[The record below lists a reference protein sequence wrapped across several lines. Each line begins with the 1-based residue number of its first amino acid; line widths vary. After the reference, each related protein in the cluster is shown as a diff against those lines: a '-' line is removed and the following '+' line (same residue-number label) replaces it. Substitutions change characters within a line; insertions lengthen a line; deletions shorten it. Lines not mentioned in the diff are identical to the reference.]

1 MSMSLENL
9 SIVALRALRRNIMRT
24 LLTCLGIFI
33 GVFVVILL
41 TGISSSLRIA
51 VREKIQS
58 LGTNAITMMSVK
70 KPFTEGDLKDIR
82 RFIPEIQYITPLN
95 SWEFPVKYRNKN
107 ISRQVMGVSNEYF
120 LMGNWELER
129 GSYFSPE
136 EIMTYEKV
144 AIIGHSVKEKLFE
157 YEDPIGKVILINRI
171 PFRIVGTLKEK
182 GMALS
187 GKDFDDFIV
196 GPYSTLAMKLFG
208 TSSFFIINIATYSET
223 QVDMVKE
230 HLMDLLRRKYSLTEE
245 QMQGYRVTS
254 SKEIIKRT
262 EEISNYLA
270 MASIAIA
277 FISLIVGG
285 IGIMNIMLA
294 SVSERTHEI
303 GIRMAIGAKNRDIL
317 MQFLI
322 EALIISLM
330 GGVAGIAIGLLSYI
344 FYTAIS
350 KQPFSLSMVSIIV
363 PFVFAALVG
372 VLFGFYPAYKAS
384 QLNPIDALR
393 HE

>member
-1 MSMSLENL
+1 MSMSFENL

-58 LGTNAITMMSVK
+58 LGTNAISMMSVK

-82 RFIPEIQYITPLN
+82 RYIPEVQYITPLN

-107 ISRQVMGVSNEYF
+107 ISRQVLGVSNEYF
-120 LMGNWELER
+120 LMGNWELES

-208 TSSFFIINIATYSET
+208 TSSFFLINIATYSET
-223 QVDMVKE
+223 QVDMVKD

-330 GGVAGIAIGLLSYI
+330 GGVAGIAIGLFTYI

-363 PFVFAALVG
+363 PFIFAALVG

>member
-1 MSMSLENL
+1 MSMSVENL
-9 SIVALRALRRNIMRT
+9 SIVAFRALRRNIMRT

-82 RFIPEIQYITPLN
+82 RFIPEVQYITPMN

-107 ISRQVMGVSNEYF
+107 ISRQIIGVSNEYF
-120 LMGNWELER
+120 LMGNWELES

-136 EIMTYEKV
+136 EILTYEKV
-144 AIIGHSVKEKLFE
+144 AIIGHSVKKKLFE

-208 TSSFFIINIATYSET
+208 TSTFFMINISTYSET
-223 QVDMVKE
+223 QVDMVKDQ
-230 HLMDLLRRKYSLTEE
+230 LMEMLKRKHSLSEE

-254 SKEIIKRT
+254 SKEIIKKT

-317 MQFLI
+317 LQFLI
-322 EALIISLM
+322 EALIISLF
-330 GGVAGIAIGLLSYI
+330 GGIAGIAIGLLTYI

-350 KQPFSLSMVSIIV
+350 KQPFSLSMISIIV
-363 PFVFAALVG
+363 PFIFAALVG

>member
-1 MSMSLENL
+1 MSMSVENL
-9 SIVALRALRRNIMRT
+9 SIVAFRALRRNIMRT

-82 RFIPEIQYITPLN
+82 RFIPEVQYITPLN

-107 ISRQVMGVSNEYF
+107 ISRQIIGVSNEYF
-120 LMGNWELER
+120 LMGNWELES
-129 GSYFSPE
+129 GSYFSRE
-136 EIMTYEKV
+136 EILTYEKV
-144 AIIGHSVKEKLFE
+144 AIIGHSVKKKLFE
-157 YEDPIGKVILINRI
+157 YEDPIGKVILINRV

-208 TSSFFIINIATYSET
+208 TSNFFLINISTYSET
-223 QVDMVKE
+223 QVDMVKDQ
-230 HLMDLLRRKYSLTEE
+230 LMEMLKRKHSLSEE

-254 SKEIIKRT
+254 SKEIIKKT

-317 MQFLI
+317 LQFLI
-322 EALIISLM
+322 EALIISLF
-330 GGVAGIAIGLLSYI
+330 GGIAGIAIGLLTYI

-350 KQPFSLSMVSIIV
+350 KQPFSLSMISIIV
-363 PFVFAALVG
+363 PFIFAALVG

>member
-1 MSMSLENL
+1 MSMSIENL

-70 KPFTEGDLKDIR
+70 RPFTDGDLKDIR
-82 RFIPEIQYITPLN
+82 RFIPEVQYITPLN
-95 SWEFPVKYRNKN
+95 SWEFPVKYRSKN
-107 ISRQVMGVSNEYF
+107 ISRQIYGVSNEYF
-120 LMGNWELER
+120 LMGSWELER
-129 GSYFSPE
+129 GSLFSTE

-144 AIIGHSVKEKLFE
+144 AIIGHSIKKALFE
-157 YEDPIGKVILINRI
+157 YEDPIGKIILINRI
-171 PFRIVGTLKEK
+171 PFRIVGSLKEK
-182 GMALS
+182 GMSLS
-187 GKDFDDFIV
+187 GRDFDDFIV
-196 GPYSTLAMKLFG
+196 GPYSTLALKLFG
-208 TSSFFIINIATYSET
+208 TNSFFMINISTYSET
-223 QVDMVKE
+223 QVDLVKDQ
-230 HLMDLLRRKYSLTEE
+230 LLDLLKRKYTLTEE
-245 QMQGYRVTS
+245 QMQGYRITS
-254 SKEIIKRT
+254 SKEIIKKT

-303 GIRMAIGAKNRDIL
+303 GIRMAIGAKNIDIL
-317 MQFLI
+317 LQFLI
-322 EALIISLM
+322 EALIISLL
-330 GGVAGIAIGLLSYI
+330 GGIAGIVLGIMIYI
-344 FYTAIS
+344 FYTSIS
-350 KQPFSLSMVSIIV
+350 QQPFSLSLFSIIV
-363 PFVFAALVG
+363 PFIFAALVG